1 MPAGLLKQ
9 YKSTNIFRVRVRVM
23 VGVSFG
29 FELKVRLW
37 GSVRIMVMVSFRS
50 NLKYLPN

>member
-23 VGVSFG
+23 VGVGFG
-29 FELKVRLW
+29 LGLVLGLW
-37 GSVRIMVMVSFRS
+37 GSVRIMVMVSFRP
-50 NLKYLPN
+50 NLTNLPN